1 MLVLLI
7 ILTLSVIFGFLLLG
21 IKLSETI
28 KEADNKLLF
37 WILYIVTLLSFLQLT
52 ISIIFFIKYRKK
64 VGPLG
69 PRGFMGERGDSGDK
83 GKCGDEED
91 GKACRKKSLMLLIEK
106 NFRGSL
112 GRELNKTELENIY
125 NFVYKNEFKIRHD
138 GMIALISGNNPL
150 KLGKTT
156 YEDLNK
162 FNSIL
167 ISEIEIQLE
176 ENRNNLE
183 SQTNIITEVLT
194 NMEKYIIEEESKIPT
209 ITRP

>member
-37 WILYIVTLLSFLQLT
+37 WILYVVTLLSFLQLT

-64 VGPLG
+64 VGPIG
-69 PRGFMGERGDSGDK
+69 PRGFMGERGDMGDK
-83 GKCGDEED
+83 GKCGDEEEP
-91 GKACRKKSLMLLIEK
+91 KENCRKKSLMLLIEK
-106 NFRGSL
+106 NFRDSL
-112 GRELNKTELENIY
+112 GRELDETELKNIH
-125 NFVYKNEFKIRHD
+125 NFVYINKYTNLELESLVDSKPLP
-138 GMIALISGNNPL
+138 LIL
-150 KLGKTT
+150 DKTT

-176 ENRNNLE
+176 DNRTELNPQNTIVLQVLE
-183 SQTNIITEVLT
+183 
-194 NMEKYIIEEESKIPT
+194 KIETKTT
-209 ITRP
+209 ISRE

>member
-7 ILTLSVIFGFLLLG
+7 ILSLSVIFGFLLLG

-37 WILYIVTLLSFLQLT
+37 WILYVVTLLSFLQLT

-64 VGPLG
+64 VGPIG
-69 PRGFMGERGDSGDK
+69 PRGFMGERGDMGDK
-83 GKCGDEED
+83 GKCGDEEE

-106 NFRGSL
+106 NFRDSL
-112 GRELNKTELENIY
+112 GRELDETELKNIHY
-125 NFVYKNEFKIRHD
+125 FVYL
-138 GMIALISGNNPL
+138 GALPNVSNGEINLNS
-150 KLGKTT
+150 TT

-162 FNSIL
+162 FNNIL

-176 ENRNNLE
+176 DNRTQLNTQN
-183 SQTNIITEVLT
+183 NIILQVLA
-194 NMEKYIIEEESKIPT
+194 EIENKTT
-209 ITRP
+209 ISRQ

>member
-37 WILYIVTLLSFLQLT
+37 WILYVVTLLSFLQLT

-64 VGPLG
+64 VGPIG
-69 PRGFMGERGDSGDK
+69 PRGFMGERGDMGDK
-83 GKCGDEED
+83 GKCGDEEEP
-91 GKACRKKSLMLLIEK
+91 KENCRKKSLMLLIEK
-106 NFRGSL
+106 NFRDSL
-112 GRELNKTELENIY
+112 GRELDETELKNIH
-125 NFVYKNEFKIRHD
+125 NFVYINKYTNLELESLVDSKPLP
-138 GMIALISGNNPL
+138 LIL
-150 KLGKTT
+150 DKTT

-162 FNSIL
+162 FNNIL

-176 ENRNNLE
+176 DNRTELNPQNTIVLQVLE
-183 SQTNIITEVLT
+183 
-194 NMEKYIIEEESKIPT
+194 KIETKTT
-209 ITRP
+209 ISRE

>member
-37 WILYIVTLLSFLQLT
+37 WILYVVTILSFLQLT

-64 VGPLG
+64 VGPIG
-69 PRGFMGERGDSGDK
+69 PRGFMGERGDMGDK
-83 GKCGDEED
+83 GKCGDEEEP
-91 GKACRKKSLMLLIEK
+91 KENCRKKSLMLLIEK
-106 NFRGSL
+106 NFRDSL
-112 GRELNKTELENIY
+112 GRELDETELKNIH
-125 NFVYKNEFKIRHD
+125 NFVYINKYTNLELESLVDSKPLP
-138 GMIALISGNNPL
+138 LIL
-150 KLGKTT
+150 DKTT

-176 ENRNNLE
+176 DNRTELNPQNTIVLQVLE
-183 SQTNIITEVLT
+183 
-194 NMEKYIIEEESKIPT
+194 KIETKTT
-209 ITRP
+209 ISRE

>member
-37 WILYIVTLLSFLQLT
+37 WILYVVTLLSFLQLT
-52 ISIIFFIKYRKK
+52 VSIIFFIKYRKK
-64 VGPLG
+64 VGPIG
-69 PRGFMGERGDSGDK
+69 PRGFMGERGDRGNK
-83 GKCGDEED
+83 GNCGDEEE

-106 NFRGSL
+106 NFRDSL
-112 GRELNKTELENIY
+112 GRELNKTELADIY
-125 NFVYKNEFKIRHD
+125 NFVYS
-138 GMIALISGNNPL
+138 GALQNVSNGEINLNS
-150 KLGKTT
+150 TT

-167 ISEIEIQLE
+167 MSEIEIRLE
-176 ENRNNLE
+176 ENRTNLE
-183 SQTNIITEVLT
+183 SQINIITEVLT
-194 NMEKYIIEEESKIPT
+194 NMEKYIITFK
-209 ITRP
+209 

>member
-37 WILYIVTLLSFLQLT
+37 WILYVVTLLSFLQLT

-64 VGPLG
+64 VGPIG
-69 PRGFMGERGDSGDK
+69 PRGFMGERGDRGNK
-83 GKCGDEED
+83 GNCGDEEE

-106 NFRGSL
+106 NFRDSL
-112 GRELNKTELENIY
+112 GRELNKTELADIY
-125 NFVYKNEFKIRHD
+125 NFVYS
-138 GMIALISGNNPL
+138 GALQNVSNGEINLNS
-150 KLGKTT
+150 TT

-167 ISEIEIQLE
+167 MSEIEIRLE
-176 ENRNNLE
+176 ENRTNLE
-183 SQTNIITEVLT
+183 SQINIITEVLT

-209 ITRP
+209 ISRE

>member
-37 WILYIVTLLSFLQLT
+37 WILYVVTLLSFLQLT
-52 ISIIFFIKYRKK
+52 VSIIFFIKYRKK
-64 VGPLG
+64 VGPIG
-69 PRGFMGERGDSGDK
+69 PRGFMGERGDRGNK
-83 GKCGDEED
+83 GNCGDEEE

-106 NFRGSL
+106 NFRDSL
-112 GRELNKTELENIY
+112 GRELNKTELADIY
-125 NFVYKNEFKIRHD
+125 NFVYS
-138 GMIALISGNNPL
+138 GALQNVSNGEINLNS
-150 KLGKTT
+150 TT

-167 ISEIEIQLE
+167 MSEIEIRLE
-176 ENRNNLE
+176 ENRTNLE
-183 SQTNIITEVLT
+183 SQINIITEVLT

-209 ITRP
+209 ISRE

>member
-106 NFRGSL
+106 NFRDSL
-112 GRELNKTELENIY
+112 GRELKSEELKSIY
-125 NFVYKNEFKIRHD
+125 DFVYL
-138 GMIALISGNNPL
+138 GALPNVPNVPNRLNGEINLTS
-150 KLGKTT
+150 TT

-176 ENRNNLE
+176 DNRTELNPQNTIVLQVLE
-183 SQTNIITEVLT
+183 KIETYITA
-194 NMEKYIIEEESKIPT
+194 NPSKIPT
-209 ITRP
+209 ISRQ

>member
-37 WILYIVTLLSFLQLT
+37 WILYVVTLLSFLQLT

-64 VGPLG
+64 VGPIG
-69 PRGFMGERGDSGDK
+69 PRGFMGERGDK
-83 GKCGDEED
+83 GDEGSCGIDTEGKQD
-91 GKACRKKSLMLLIEK
+91 KACREKSLMLLIEK
-106 NFRGSL
+106 NFRDSL

-125 NFVYKNEFKIRHD
+125 NFVYINKYTKLELESLVDSKPLP
-138 GMIALISGNNPL
+138 LIL
-150 KLGKTT
+150 DKTT
-156 YEDLNK
+156 YEELNK
-162 FNSIL
+162 FNNIL

-176 ENRNNLE
+176 ENRTELNPQNTIILQVLE
-183 SQTNIITEVLT
+183 
-194 NMEKYIIEEESKIPT
+194 KIETKTT
-209 ITRP
+209 ISRE

>member
-37 WILYIVTLLSFLQLT
+37 WILYVVTLLSFLQLT

-64 VGPLG
+64 VGPIG
-69 PRGFMGERGDSGDK
+69 PRGFMGERGDMGDK
-83 GKCGDEED
+83 GKCGDEEEP
-91 GKACRKKSLMLLIEK
+91 KENCRKKSLMLLIEK
-106 NFRGSL
+106 NFRDSL
-112 GRELNKTELENIY
+112 GRELNKTELADIY
-125 NFVYKNEFKIRHD
+125 NFVYS
-138 GMIALISGNNPL
+138 GALQNVSNGEINLNS
-150 KLGKTT
+150 TT

-167 ISEIEIQLE
+167 MSEIEIRLE
-176 ENRNNLE
+176 ENRTNLE
-183 SQTNIITEVLT
+183 SQTKIITEVLT
-194 NMEKYIIEEESKIPT
+194 NMEKYIIEEESKILT
-209 ITRP
+209 ITRE